1 MREIRFLRL
10 WIAVQ
15 IFCNSGWIDV
25 DPVRMFHVNNF
36 SNGSLIFEWENLFV
50 FAIYASEKWLQDLRR
65 TRFSLGSTTS
75 LFSLTLSLANAAIP
89 SRCSLMNSSPR
100 RSPPSRAMA
109 VLFPANVSWFVSH
122 FPDWNF
128 QNASSPDALRWLFR
142 YFVPKRR
149 RKNKMK

>member
-50 FAIYASEKWLQDLRR
+50 FAISIWEM
-65 TRFSLGSTTS
+65 TS
-75 LFSLTLSLANAAIP
+75 RLKANEILTGKYDKL
-89 SRCSLMNSSPR
+89 
-100 RSPPSRAMA
+100 
-109 VLFPANVSWFVSH
+109 V
-122 FPDWNF
+122 
-128 QNASSPDALRWLFR
+128 
-142 YFVPKRR
+142 
-149 RKNKMK
+149 